1 MCVEKKIDTAGLGIG
16 LEIGPWQTA
25 VPPVDA
31 CFSCGSVAK
40 FKKIKDHKL
49 VKSNPKCRD
58 GLWKKFDILGVVS
71 ETVIRQYIWYG
82 ELPFQTY
89 NDVDRTFYE
98 SIKDQNIVNQQ
109 TGGLLKKRILVAN
122 RGEIAI
128 RLIRA
133 IQELGYEAIAVYET
147 PDEMS
152 RHIRI
157 ADEAVLLGPGPRCD
171 YLNIDKV
178 IRAAKKAEAIA
189 IHPGYGFLAENPF
202 FAKACESAGIIFI
215 GPTSKIIADLGNKVI
230 ARNIMAEAGIP
241 MVPGTPNLAQG
252 REGLNQALEFASTY
266 GYPIMLKATSGGG
279 GRGIRC
285 INSDDEMVEQIPVA
299 RAEALAAFNDDSVY
313 LEKVV
318 VNPKH
323 VEVQILADHTG
334 KTVHLGTRDCSIQ
347 RRNQKLIEIA
357 PSMIDNKALLDTI
370 CETAVKAAKA
380 ANYLNA
386 GTVEFLIDKDLNYY
400 FMEINT
406 RVQVEHT
413 VTEMITGIDIVRN
426 QINIAFGKG
435 LSFGQEDVRIRGHA
449 IEVRINAEDP
459 KNDFMPEGGKEVLVY
474 RSTGGF
480 GVRLDGFVYQGYII
494 PEVYDSLLVKLTVH
508 GFTWDETV
516 GRLRQCLK
524 NFAIRGPKTTIPF
537 YENIAREKDFVNG
550 DFDTSYIET
559 HPHIFHYDEDASEV
573 GKLARFIAEIQY
585 NGENPF
591 AK

>member
-1 MCVEKKIDTAGLGIG
+1 MKK
-16 LEIGPWQTA
+16 
-25 VPPVDA
+25 
-31 CFSCGSVAK
+31 K
-40 FKKIKDHKL
+40 
-49 VKSNPKCRD
+49 
-58 GLWKKFDILGVVS
+58 
-71 ETVIRQYIWYG
+71 
-82 ELPFQTY
+82 
-89 NDVDRTFYE
+89 
-98 SIKDQNIVNQQ
+98 
-109 TGGLLKKRILVAN
+109 ILVAN

-133 IQELGYEAIAVYET
+133 IQELGFDAVAVYET

-157 ADEAVLLGPGPRCD
+157 ADEAVLLGDGPRCD
-171 YLNIDKV
+171 YLNIEKIV
-178 IRAAKKAEAIA
+178 AAAKKSGACA

-202 FAKACESAGIIFI
+202 FAKACEETDLIFI
-215 GPTSKIIADLGNKVI
+215 GPNSKIISDLGNKVI
-230 ARNIMAEAGIP
+230 ARQIMADAGIP
-241 MVPGTPNLAQG
+241 MVPGSQNLKQG
-252 REGLNQALEFASTY
+252 REGITEALEFAATY

-279 GRGIRC
+279 GRGIRR
-285 INSDDEMVEQIPVA
+285 IETDEEMVEQIPVA
-299 RAEALAAFNDDSVY
+299 RSEALAAFNDDSVY

-318 VNPKH
+318 INPKH
-323 VEVQILADHTG
+323 VEVQILADSFG
-334 KTVHLGTRDCSIQ
+334 NTVHLGTRDCSIQ

-357 PSMIDNKALLDTI
+357 PSMIKNQPLLDEI
-370 CETAVKAAKA
+370 CDTAVKAAKA
-380 ANYLNA
+380 SNYLNA
-386 GTVEFLIDKDLNYY
+386 GTVEFLIDKDQNYY

-426 QINIAFGKG
+426 QINIAFGKP
-435 LSFGQEDVRIRGHA
+435 LSFTQDNVNVRGHA

-459 KNDFMPEGGKEVLVY
+459 KNDFMPEGEKKVSVY

-516 GRLRQCLK
+516 GRLKRCLQ

-550 DFDTSYIET
+550 DFDTSFIET
-559 HPHIFHYDEDASEV
+559 HPHIFLYDEDASEV
-573 GKLARFIAEIQY
+573 GKLARFIAEIHY
-585 NGENPF
+585 RRENPF

>member
-1 MCVEKKIDTAGLGIG
+1 MK
-16 LEIGPWQTA
+16 
-25 VPPVDA
+25 
-31 CFSCGSVAK
+31 
-40 FKKIKDHKL
+40 
-49 VKSNPKCRD
+49 
-58 GLWKKFDILGVVS
+58 
-71 ETVIRQYIWYG
+71 
-82 ELPFQTY
+82 
-89 NDVDRTFYE
+89 
-98 SIKDQNIVNQQ
+98 
-109 TGGLLKKRILVAN
+109 ILVAN

-128 RLIRA
+128 RLTRA
-133 IQELGYEAIAVYET
+133 IQELGFEAIAVYET

-157 ADEAVLLGPGPRCD
+157 ADEAILLGDGPRCD
-171 YLNIDKV
+171 YLNIEKI
-178 IRAAKKAEAIA
+178 IRAAKKSGACA

-202 FAKACESAGIIFI
+202 FAKACAAAGIVFI
-215 GPTSKIIADLGNKVI
+215 GPTTEVITNLGNKVI
-230 ARNIMAEAGIP
+230 ARKIMADAGIP
-241 MVPGTPNLAQG
+241 MVPGTQNLKQG
-252 REGLNQALEFASTY
+252 KEGIADALAFAEQY

-279 GRGIRC
+279 GRGIRR
-285 INSDDEMVEQIPVA
+285 IESDEQMRGQIPIA

-318 VNPKH
+318 INPKH
-323 VEVQILADHTG
+323 VEVQILADSHG

-357 PSMIDNKALLDTI
+357 PSMIKNKKLLDEI
-370 CETAVKAAKA
+370 CDTAVRAAKA

-386 GTVEFLIDKDLNYY
+386 GTVEFLIDQDQNYY

-426 QINIAFGKG
+426 QINIAFGKP
-435 LSFGQEDVRIRGHA
+435 LSFSQEDVQIRGHA

-459 KNDFMPEGGKEVLVY
+459 KNDFMPEGGKKVSVY

-516 GRLRQCLK
+516 GRLKRCLK

-537 YENIAREKDFVNG
+537 YENIANEKDFVTG
-550 DFDTSYIET
+550 DFDTSYIDT
-559 HPHIFHYDEDASEV
+559 HPHIFYYDDDSSEV
-573 GKLARFIAEIQY
+573 GKLAGLIAEIHY
-585 NGENPF
+585 AKENPF

>member
-1 MCVEKKIDTAGLGIG
+1 M
-16 LEIGPWQTA
+16 
-25 VPPVDA
+25 
-31 CFSCGSVAK
+31 
-40 FKKIKDHKL
+40 
-49 VKSNPKCRD
+49 
-58 GLWKKFDILGVVS
+58 
-71 ETVIRQYIWYG
+71 
-82 ELPFQTY
+82 
-89 NDVDRTFYE
+89 
-98 SIKDQNIVNQQ
+98 
-109 TGGLLKKRILVAN
+109 KKRILVAN

-133 IQELGYEAIAVYET
+133 IQELGYDAIAVYET

-157 ADEAVLLGPGPRCD
+157 ADEAILLGDGPRCD
-171 YLNIDKV
+171 YLDIDKI
-178 IRAAKKAEAIA
+178 IRAAKKAEACA

-202 FAKACESAGIIFI
+202 FAKACETAGIIFI
-215 GPTSKIIADLGNKVI
+215 GPTTEIISNLGNKVI
-230 ARNIMAEAGIP
+230 ARQIMADAGIP
-241 MVPGTPNLAQG
+241 MVPGTQNLKQG
-252 REGLNQALEFASTY
+252 KEGVKDALEFGNRY
-266 GYPIMLKATSGGG
+266 GYPVMLKATSGGG
-279 GRGIRC
+279 GRGIRR
-285 INSDDEMVEQIPVA
+285 IETDEEMRAQIPVA

-318 VNPKH
+318 INPKH
-323 VEVQILADHTG
+323 VEVQILADSHG

-357 PSMIDNKALLDTI
+357 PSMIQNKPLLDEI
-370 CETAVKAAKA
+370 CETAVKAAVA

-386 GTVEFLIDKDLNYY
+386 GTVEFLIDHEENYY

-426 QINIAFGKG
+426 QINIAFGKP
-435 LSFGQEDVRIRGHA
+435 LSFSQEDVKIRGHA

-459 KNDFMPEGGKEVLVY
+459 KNDFMPEGGKKVTVY

-480 GVRLDGFVYQGYII
+480 GVRLDGFVYQGYVI

-508 GFTWDETV
+508 GFSWEETV
-516 GRLRQCLK
+516 GRLKRCLK

-537 YENIAREKDFVNG
+537 YENIAREKDFVSG

-559 HPHIFHYDEDASEV
+559 HPHIFVYDEDSSEV
-573 GKLARFIAEIQY
+573 GKLARLIAEIHY
-585 NGENPF
+585 AKENPYS
-591 AK
+591 K